1 MRLTGNHGL
10 TFGGNQPENAE
21 RRPEKYHTRTGVVLY
36 LIKDLSRLSGHS
48 IHTLKFY
55 LKRGLISETGR
66 SPETRFRYF
75 NDTTLARLA
84 QIRTYRRQHK
94 SLNDIQH
101 LLLIED
107 RSRFEAQTAA
117 LGSRPK
123 ALGSYLQPPAT
134 EPGTPPTAGSAK
146 EVSMRAAYRPQSP
159 EPSAAS
165 R

>member
-84 QIRTYRRQHK
+84 QIRSYRRQHK

-101 LLLIED
+101 LLGNSSGL
-107 RSRFEAQTAA
+107 RAQ
-117 LGSRPK
+117 GSGQLPT
-123 ALGSYLQPPAT
+123 AT
-134 EPGTPPTAGSAK
+134 EPGTPPAAESAK